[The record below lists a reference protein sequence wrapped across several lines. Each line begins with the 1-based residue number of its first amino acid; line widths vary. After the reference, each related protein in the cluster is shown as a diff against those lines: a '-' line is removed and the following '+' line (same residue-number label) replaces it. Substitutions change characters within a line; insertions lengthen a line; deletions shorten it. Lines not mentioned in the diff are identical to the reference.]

1 MVQKGLIKSKTFW
14 AGVSAI
20 VGAAAA
26 YFTGEM
32 ALQDASAIA
41 VPALIGIFVRDGIEK
56 IK

>member
-1 MVQKGLIKSKTFW
+1 MIQKGIVRSKTFW

-26 YFTGEM
+26 FFTGEM
-32 ALQDASAIA
+32 ALQEASAIA

-56 IK
+56 IR